1 MAVAT
6 SPAPV
11 ARVPGARAAGR
22 VWSFLRRYPVIPV
35 TVLLIVLVI
44 PALFA
49 ELIAP
54 HDPIDGNLRA
64 RLLPPAWTDGGDW
77 SYPLGSDRQGRD
89 ILSRMIFGARTAALV
104 SLAAL
109 AVGGIVGSLL
119 GLVAGYFGSWW
130 DHVIMRLVDINL
142 SLPLILLALVLVV
155 LFEPGTATTVA
166 VVALLLWSRYARQ
179 VRAEVLSLKE
189 MDFVARARVA
199 GASEPPH
206 HLPPHPPERLQHHH
220 RAGDAPGRKRHPAG
234 GVPELPRSGHPPA
247 GPRVGRHDRGRP
259 RLHRHVVV
267 AFSHTRS
274 RHHAHGALHEP
285 AWRLAPRLPRPPAPT
300 TLRGTAVL
308 FEGGCAQAWRLLAV
322 LPAAPRQRRHLSS
335 C

>member
-35 TVLLIVLVI
+35 AVLLIVLVI

-179 VRAEVLSLKE
+179 VRAEVLTLKE

-199 GASEPPH
+199 GASNLRIVFRHILPNVFNTIIVLATLQVGNVILLEASLSFLGAGIPP
-206 HLPPHPPERLQHHH
+206 PN
-220 RAGDAPGRKRHPAG
+220 
-234 GVPELPRSGHPPA
+234 
-247 GPRVGRHDRGRP
+247 
-259 RLHRHVVV
+259 
-267 AFSHTRS
+267 
-274 RHHAHGALHEP
+274 P
-285 AWRLAPRLPRPPAPT
+285 AWGVMVAEGRDFIVTSWWLSVIPASP
-300 TLRGTAVL
+300 
-308 FEGGCAQAWRLLAV
+308 
-322 LPAAPRQRRHLSS
+322 S
-335 C
+335 CSRCSP

>member
-22 VWSFLRRYPVIPV
+22 VWSFLRRYPVIPIA
-35 TVLLIVLVI
+35 VLLIVLVI

-109 AVGGIVGSLL
+109 AVGGTIGSLL

-179 VRAEVLSLKE
+179 VRAEVLTLKE

-199 GASEPPH
+199 GASNLRIVFRHILPNVFNTIIVLATLQVGNVILLEASLSFLGAGIPP
-206 HLPPHPPERLQHHH
+206 PN
-220 RAGDAPGRKRHPAG
+220 
-234 GVPELPRSGHPPA
+234 
-247 GPRVGRHDRGRP
+247 
-259 RLHRHVVV
+259 
-267 AFSHTRS
+267 
-274 RHHAHGALHEP
+274 P
-285 AWRLAPRLPRPPAPT
+285 AWGVMVAEGRDFIVTSWWLSVIPGLAIMFTVLSMNLLGDW
-300 TLRGTAVL
+300 LRDYL
-308 FEGGCAQAWRLLAV
+308 DPKL
-322 LPAAPRQRRHLSS
+322 RQL
-335 C
+335 

>member
-11 ARVPGARAAGR
+11 ARVPGARAVGR
-22 VWSFLRRYPVIPV
+22 VWTFLRRYPVIPV
-35 TVLLIVLVI
+35 AVLLIVLVI

-179 VRAEVLSLKE
+179 VRAEVLTLKE

-199 GASEPPH
+199 GASNLRIVFRHILPNVFNTIIVLATLQVGNVILLEASLSFLGAGIPP
-206 HLPPHPPERLQHHH
+206 PN
-220 RAGDAPGRKRHPAG
+220 
-234 GVPELPRSGHPPA
+234 
-247 GPRVGRHDRGRP
+247 
-259 RLHRHVVV
+259 
-267 AFSHTRS
+267 
-274 RHHAHGALHEP
+274 P
-285 AWRLAPRLPRPPAPT
+285 AWGVMVAEGRDFIVTSWWLSVIPGLAIMFTVLSMNLLGDW
-300 TLRGTAVL
+300 LRDYL
-308 FEGGCAQAWRLLAV
+308 DPKL
-322 LPAAPRQRRHLSS
+322 RQL
-335 C
+335 

>member
-6 SPAPV
+6 SPAAI
-11 ARVPGARAAGR
+11 ARIPGARIVGW
-22 VWSFLRRYPVIPV
+22 VWTFLRRYPVIPV
-35 TVLLIVLVI
+35 AVLLIVLVI

-109 AVGGIVGSLL
+109 AVGGIIGSVL

-130 DHVIMRLVDINL
+130 DHIIMRLVDINL

-179 VRAEVLSLKE
+179 VRAEVLTLKE

-199 GASEPPH
+199 GASNLRIVFRHILPNVFNTIIVLATLQVGNVILLEASLSFLGAGIPPPDPAWGVMVAEGRDFIVTSWW
-206 HLPPHPPERLQHHH
+206 LSVIPGL
-220 RAGDAPGRKRHPAG
+220 AIMFTVLSMNLLGDWLRDY
-234 GVPELPRSGHPPA
+234 L
-247 GPRVGRHDRGRP
+247 DP
-259 RLHRHVVV
+259 RL
-267 AFSHTRS
+267 
-274 RHHAHGALHEP
+274 
-285 AWRLAPRLPRPPAPT
+285 
-300 TLRGTAVL
+300 
-308 FEGGCAQAWRLLAV
+308 
-322 LPAAPRQRRHLSS
+322 RQL
-335 C
+335 

>member
-11 ARVPGARAAGR
+11 ARVPARAVGR
-22 VWSFLRRYPVIPV
+22 VWYFLRRYPVIPV
-35 TVLLIVLVI
+35 AVLLIVLVI

-109 AVGGIVGSLL
+109 AVGGIVGSVL

-179 VRAEVLSLKE
+179 VRAEVLTLKE

-199 GASEPPH
+199 GASNFRIVFRHILPNVFNTIIVLATLQVGNVILLEASLSFLGAGIPP
-206 HLPPHPPERLQHHH
+206 PN
-220 RAGDAPGRKRHPAG
+220 
-234 GVPELPRSGHPPA
+234 
-247 GPRVGRHDRGRP
+247 
-259 RLHRHVVV
+259 
-267 AFSHTRS
+267 
-274 RHHAHGALHEP
+274 P
-285 AWRLAPRLPRPPAPT
+285 AWGVMVAEGRDFIVTSWWLSVIPGLAIMFTVLSMNLLGDW
-300 TLRGTAVL
+300 LRDYL
-308 FEGGCAQAWRLLAV
+308 DPKL
-322 LPAAPRQRRHLSS
+322 RQL
-335 C
+335 

>member
-6 SPAPV
+6 SPAAI
-11 ARVPGARAAGR
+11 ARIPGARIVGW
-22 VWSFLRRYPVIPV
+22 VWTFLRRYPVIPV
-35 TVLLIVLVI
+35 AVLLIVLVI

-109 AVGGIVGSLL
+109 AVGGIIGSVL

-179 VRAEVLSLKE
+179 VRAEVLTLKE

-199 GASEPPH
+199 GASNLRIVFRHILPNVFNTIIVLATLQVGNVILLEASLSFLGAGIPPPDPAWGVMVAEGRDFIVTSWW
-206 HLPPHPPERLQHHH
+206 LSVIPGL
-220 RAGDAPGRKRHPAG
+220 AIMFTVLSMNLLGDWLRDY
-234 GVPELPRSGHPPA
+234 L
-247 GPRVGRHDRGRP
+247 DP
-259 RLHRHVVV
+259 RL
-267 AFSHTRS
+267 
-274 RHHAHGALHEP
+274 
-285 AWRLAPRLPRPPAPT
+285 
-300 TLRGTAVL
+300 
-308 FEGGCAQAWRLLAV
+308 
-322 LPAAPRQRRHLSS
+322 RQL
-335 C
+335 

>member
-6 SPAPV
+6 SPAAI
-11 ARVPGARAAGR
+11 ARIPGARAVGR
-22 VWSFLRRYPVIPV
+22 VWTFLRRYPVIPV
-35 TVLLIVLVI
+35 AVLLIVLVI

-109 AVGGIVGSLL
+109 AVGATIGSLL
-119 GLVAGYFGSWW
+119 GLIAGYLGSWW
-130 DHVIMRLVDINL
+130 DHIIMRLVDINL

-155 LFEPGTATTVA
+155 LFEPGTGTTVA

-179 VRAEVLSLKE
+179 VRAEVLTLKE

-199 GASEPPH
+199 GASNLRIIFRHILPNVFNTIIVLATLQVGNVILLEASLSFLGAGIPP
-206 HLPPHPPERLQHHH
+206 PN
-220 RAGDAPGRKRHPAG
+220 
-234 GVPELPRSGHPPA
+234 
-247 GPRVGRHDRGRP
+247 
-259 RLHRHVVV
+259 
-267 AFSHTRS
+267 
-274 RHHAHGALHEP
+274 P
-285 AWRLAPRLPRPPAPT
+285 AWGVMVAEGRDFIVTSWWLSVIPGLAIMFTVLSMNLLGDW
-300 TLRGTAVL
+300 LRDYL
-308 FEGGCAQAWRLLAV
+308 DPKL
-322 LPAAPRQRRHLSS
+322 RQL
-335 C
+335 

>member
-35 TVLLIVLVI
+35 AVLLIVLVI

-179 VRAEVLSLKE
+179 VRAEVLTLKE

-199 GASEPPH
+199 GASNLRIVFRHILPNVFNTIIVLATLQVGNVILLEASLSFLGAGIPP
-206 HLPPHPPERLQHHH
+206 PN
-220 RAGDAPGRKRHPAG
+220 
-234 GVPELPRSGHPPA
+234 
-247 GPRVGRHDRGRP
+247 
-259 RLHRHVVV
+259 
-267 AFSHTRS
+267 
-274 RHHAHGALHEP
+274 P
-285 AWRLAPRLPRPPAPT
+285 AWGVMVAEGRDFIVTSWWLSVIPGLAIMFTVLSMNLLGDW
-300 TLRGTAVL
+300 LRDYL
-308 FEGGCAQAWRLLAV
+308 DPKL
-322 LPAAPRQRRHLSS
+322 RQL
-335 C
+335 

>member
-35 TVLLIVLVI
+35 AVLLIVLVI

-109 AVGGIVGSLL
+109 AVGGIIGSLL

-179 VRAEVLSLKE
+179 VRAEVLTLKE

-199 GASEPPH
+199 GASNLRIVFRHILPNVFNTIIVLATLQVGNVILLEASLSFLGAGIPP
-206 HLPPHPPERLQHHH
+206 PN
-220 RAGDAPGRKRHPAG
+220 
-234 GVPELPRSGHPPA
+234 
-247 GPRVGRHDRGRP
+247 
-259 RLHRHVVV
+259 
-267 AFSHTRS
+267 
-274 RHHAHGALHEP
+274 P
-285 AWRLAPRLPRPPAPT
+285 AWGVMVAEGRDFIVTSWWLSVIPGLAIMFTVLSMNLLGDW
-300 TLRGTAVL
+300 LRDYL
-308 FEGGCAQAWRLLAV
+308 DPKL
-322 LPAAPRQRRHLSS
+322 RQL
-335 C
+335 

>member
-6 SPAPV
+6 SSAPV
-11 ARVPGARAAGR
+11 ARAPGARAVGR
-22 VWSFLRRYPVIPV
+22 VWTFLRRYPVIPV
-35 TVLLIVLVI
+35 AVLLIVLVI

-109 AVGGIVGSLL
+109 AVGGIVGSVL

-179 VRAEVLSLKE
+179 VRAEVLTLKE

-199 GASEPPH
+199 GASNFRIVFRHILPNVFNTIIVLATLQVGNVILLEASLSFLGAGIPP
-206 HLPPHPPERLQHHH
+206 PN
-220 RAGDAPGRKRHPAG
+220 
-234 GVPELPRSGHPPA
+234 
-247 GPRVGRHDRGRP
+247 
-259 RLHRHVVV
+259 
-267 AFSHTRS
+267 
-274 RHHAHGALHEP
+274 P
-285 AWRLAPRLPRPPAPT
+285 AWGVMVAEGRDFIVTSWWLSVIPGLAIMFTVLSMNLLGDW
-300 TLRGTAVL
+300 LRDYL
-308 FEGGCAQAWRLLAV
+308 DPKL
-322 LPAAPRQRRHLSS
+322 RQL
-335 C
+335 

>member
-6 SPAPV
+6 SPAAV
-11 ARVPGARAAGR
+11 ARIPGARVAGW
-22 VWSFLRRYPVIPV
+22 VWTFLRRYPVIPV
-35 TVLLIVLVI
+35 AVLLIVLVI

-54 HDPIDGNLRA
+54 HDPIDGNLRS
-64 RLLPPAWTDGGDW
+64 RLLPPAWTDGGEW
-77 SYPLGSDRQGRD
+77 SHPLGTDRQGRD

-109 AVGGIVGSLL
+109 AVGGIIGSVL

-130 DHVIMRLVDINL
+130 DHIIMRLVDINL

-179 VRAEVLSLKE
+179 VRAEVLTLKE

-199 GASEPPH
+199 GASNLRIVFRHILPNVFNTIIVLATLQVGNVILLEASLSFLGAGIPPPDPAWGVMVAEGRDFIVTSWW
-206 HLPPHPPERLQHHH
+206 LSVIPGL
-220 RAGDAPGRKRHPAG
+220 AIMFTVLSMNLLGDWLRDY
-234 GVPELPRSGHPPA
+234 L
-247 GPRVGRHDRGRP
+247 DP
-259 RLHRHVVV
+259 RL
-267 AFSHTRS
+267 
-274 RHHAHGALHEP
+274 
-285 AWRLAPRLPRPPAPT
+285 
-300 TLRGTAVL
+300 
-308 FEGGCAQAWRLLAV
+308 
-322 LPAAPRQRRHLSS
+322 RQL
-335 C
+335 

>member
-35 TVLLIVLVI
+35 AVLLIVLVI

-89 ILSRMIFGARTAALV
+89 ILSRMIYGARTAALV

-109 AVGGIVGSLL
+109 AVGGTIGSLL

-179 VRAEVLSLKE
+179 VRAEVLTLKE

-199 GASEPPH
+199 GASNLRIVFRHILPNVFNTIIVLATLQVGNVILLEASLSFLGAGIPP
-206 HLPPHPPERLQHHH
+206 PN
-220 RAGDAPGRKRHPAG
+220 
-234 GVPELPRSGHPPA
+234 
-247 GPRVGRHDRGRP
+247 
-259 RLHRHVVV
+259 
-267 AFSHTRS
+267 
-274 RHHAHGALHEP
+274 P
-285 AWRLAPRLPRPPAPT
+285 AWGVMVAEGRDFIVTSWWLSVIPGLAIMFTVLSMNLLGDW
-300 TLRGTAVL
+300 LRDYL
-308 FEGGCAQAWRLLAV
+308 DPKL
-322 LPAAPRQRRHLSS
+322 RQL
-335 C
+335 

>member
-6 SPAPV
+6 SPAAI
-11 ARVPGARAAGR
+11 ARIPGARIVGW
-22 VWSFLRRYPVIPV
+22 VGTFLRRYPVIPV
-35 TVLLIVLVI
+35 AVLLIVLVI

-109 AVGGIVGSLL
+109 AVGGIIGSVL

-130 DHVIMRLVDINL
+130 DHIIMRLVDINL

-179 VRAEVLSLKE
+179 VRAEVLTLKE

-199 GASEPPH
+199 GASNLRIVFRHILPNVFNTIIVLATLQVGNVILLEASLSFLGAGIPPPDPAWGVMVAEGRDFIVTSWW
-206 HLPPHPPERLQHHH
+206 LSVIPGL
-220 RAGDAPGRKRHPAG
+220 AIMFTVLSMNLLGDWLRDY
-234 GVPELPRSGHPPA
+234 L
-247 GPRVGRHDRGRP
+247 DP
-259 RLHRHVVV
+259 RL
-267 AFSHTRS
+267 
-274 RHHAHGALHEP
+274 
-285 AWRLAPRLPRPPAPT
+285 
-300 TLRGTAVL
+300 
-308 FEGGCAQAWRLLAV
+308 
-322 LPAAPRQRRHLSS
+322 RQL
-335 C
+335 

>member
-22 VWSFLRRYPVIPV
+22 VWSFLRRYPVIPIA
-35 TVLLIVLVI
+35 VLLIVLVI

-89 ILSRMIFGARTAALV
+89 ILSRMIYGARTAALV

-109 AVGGIVGSLL
+109 AVGGTIGSLL

-179 VRAEVLSLKE
+179 VRAEVLTLKE

-199 GASEPPH
+199 GASNLRIVFRHILPNVFNTIIVLATLQVGNVILLEASLSFLGAGIPP
-206 HLPPHPPERLQHHH
+206 PN
-220 RAGDAPGRKRHPAG
+220 
-234 GVPELPRSGHPPA
+234 
-247 GPRVGRHDRGRP
+247 
-259 RLHRHVVV
+259 
-267 AFSHTRS
+267 
-274 RHHAHGALHEP
+274 P
-285 AWRLAPRLPRPPAPT
+285 AWGVMVAEGRDFIVTSWWLSVIPGLAIMFTVLSMNLLGDW
-300 TLRGTAVL
+300 LRDYL
-308 FEGGCAQAWRLLAV
+308 DPKL
-322 LPAAPRQRRHLSS
+322 RQL
-335 C
+335 

>member
-6 SPAPV
+6 SPPAV
-11 ARVPGARAAGR
+11 ARVPGARAVG
-22 VWSFLRRYPVIPV
+22 WLWTILRRYPVIPV
-35 TVLLIVLVI
+35 AVLLIVLVI

-109 AVGGIVGSLL
+109 AVGGIIGSVL

-179 VRAEVLSLKE
+179 VRAEVLTLKE

-199 GASEPPH
+199 GSSNLRIIFRHILPNVFNTIIVLATLQVGNVILLEASLSFLGAGIPP
-206 HLPPHPPERLQHHH
+206 P
-220 RAGDAPGRKRHPAG
+220 D
-234 GVPELPRSGHPPA
+234 
-247 GPRVGRHDRGRP
+247 
-259 RLHRHVVV
+259 
-267 AFSHTRS
+267 
-274 RHHAHGALHEP
+274 P
-285 AWRLAPRLPRPPAPT
+285 AWGVMVAEGRDFIVTSWWLSVIPGLAIMFTVLSMNLLGDW
-300 TLRGTAVL
+300 LRDYL
-308 FEGGCAQAWRLLAV
+308 DPKL
-322 LPAAPRQRRHLSS
+322 RQL
-335 C
+335 

>member
-6 SPAPV
+6 SPAAV
-11 ARVPGARAAGR
+11 ARIPGARAVGL
-22 VWSFLRRYPVIPV
+22 VWAFLRRYPVIPV
-35 TVLLIVLVI
+35 SVLLIVLVI

-109 AVGGIVGSLL
+109 AVGATIGSLL
-119 GLVAGYFGSWW
+119 GLVAGYLGSWW
-130 DHVIMRLVDINL
+130 DHIIMRLVDINL

-179 VRAEVLSLKE
+179 VRAEVLTLKE

-199 GASEPPH
+199 GASNLRIIFRHILPNVFNTIIVLATLQVGNVILLEASLSFLGAGIPP
-206 HLPPHPPERLQHHH
+206 PN
-220 RAGDAPGRKRHPAG
+220 
-234 GVPELPRSGHPPA
+234 
-247 GPRVGRHDRGRP
+247 
-259 RLHRHVVV
+259 
-267 AFSHTRS
+267 
-274 RHHAHGALHEP
+274 P
-285 AWRLAPRLPRPPAPT
+285 AWGVMVAEGRDFIVTSWWLSVIPGLAIMFTVLSMNLLGDW
-300 TLRGTAVL
+300 LRDYL
-308 FEGGCAQAWRLLAV
+308 DPKL
-322 LPAAPRQRRHLSS
+322 RQL
-335 C
+335 

>member
-6 SPAPV
+6 SPAAV
-11 ARVPGARAAGR
+11 ARVPGARIVGW
-22 VWSFLRRYPVIPV
+22 VWTFLRRYPVIPV
-35 TVLLIVLVI
+35 AVLLIVLVI

-109 AVGGIVGSLL
+109 AVGGIVGSVL

-179 VRAEVLSLKE
+179 VRAEVLTLKE

-199 GASEPPH
+199 GASNLRIIFRHILPNVFNTIIVLATLQVGNVILLEASLSFLGAGIPPPDPAWGVMVAEGRDFIVTSWW
-206 HLPPHPPERLQHHH
+206 LSVIPGL
-220 RAGDAPGRKRHPAG
+220 AIMFTVLSMNLLGDWLRDY
-234 GVPELPRSGHPPA
+234 L
-247 GPRVGRHDRGRP
+247 DP
-259 RLHRHVVV
+259 RL
-267 AFSHTRS
+267 
-274 RHHAHGALHEP
+274 
-285 AWRLAPRLPRPPAPT
+285 
-300 TLRGTAVL
+300 
-308 FEGGCAQAWRLLAV
+308 
-322 LPAAPRQRRHLSS
+322 RQL
-335 C
+335 

>member
-6 SPAPV
+6 SPAPI

-35 TVLLIVLVI
+35 AVLLIVLVI

-89 ILSRMIFGARTAALV
+89 ILSRMIYGARTAALV

-109 AVGGIVGSLL
+109 AVGGTIGSLL

-179 VRAEVLSLKE
+179 VRAEVLTLKE

-199 GASEPPH
+199 GASNLRIVFRHILPNVFNTIIVLATLQVGNVILLEASLSFLGAGIPP
-206 HLPPHPPERLQHHH
+206 PN
-220 RAGDAPGRKRHPAG
+220 
-234 GVPELPRSGHPPA
+234 
-247 GPRVGRHDRGRP
+247 
-259 RLHRHVVV
+259 
-267 AFSHTRS
+267 
-274 RHHAHGALHEP
+274 P
-285 AWRLAPRLPRPPAPT
+285 AWGVMVAEGRDFIVTSWWLSVIPGLAIMFTVLSMNLLGDW
-300 TLRGTAVL
+300 LRDYL
-308 FEGGCAQAWRLLAV
+308 DPKL
-322 LPAAPRQRRHLSS
+322 RQL
-335 C
+335 

>member
-35 TVLLIVLVI
+35 AVLLIVLVI

-179 VRAEVLSLKE
+179 VRAEVLTLKE

-199 GASEPPH
+199 GASN
-206 HLPPHPPERLQHHH
+206 LRIIF
-220 RAGDAPGRKRHPAG
+220 
-234 GVPELPRSGHPPA
+234 
-247 GPRVGRHDRGRP
+247 
-259 RLHRHVVV
+259 RHVLPNVFNTIIV
-267 AFSHTRS
+267 LATLQVGNVILLEASLSFL
-274 RHHAHGALHEP
+274 GAGIPPPDP
-285 AWRLAPRLPRPPAPT
+285 AWGVMVAEGRDFIVTSWWLSVIPGLAIMFTVLSMNLLGDW
-300 TLRGTAVL
+300 LRDYL
-308 FEGGCAQAWRLLAV
+308 DPKL
-322 LPAAPRQRRHLSS
+322 RQL
-335 C
+335 